1 MDADNTL
8 KLFGICP
15 YVTTQKLFSGKWS
28 LLIMHLLEDK
38 TMRFGEL
45 QRSLENITQTTLTK
59 QLRFLEDYYL
69 VERKVFNTIPPKVE
83 YSLTDIGKQ
92 FIPVIQAL
100 AVFGK
105 EYIKLFKT
113 EKAGQSAMLR
123 DSGRIQKIADS
134 IAEHDLEHV
143 DCAV

>member
-1 MDADNTL
+1 MDADDTL

-28 LLIMHLLEDK
+28 LLIMHLLEEK
-38 TMRFGEL
+38 TLRFGEL
-45 QRSLENITQTTLTK
+45 QRALGNITQTTLTK

-92 FIPVIQAL
+92 FIPVVQAL
-100 AVFGK
+100 SVFGK
-105 EYIKLFKT
+105 EYITFLKT
-113 EKAGQSAMLR
+113 KKPETTACQP
-123 DSGRIQKIADS
+123 S
-134 IAEHDLEHV
+134 IL
-143 DCAV
+143 